1 MAKIL
6 IVDDE
11 PSNLELTEALVKQEG
26 FQTYLAQDGEQALK
40 QVQEIRPDVILMDIV
55 MPRMGG
61 IEACRKIKTNPMSY
75 AIPVII
81 VTALNTQEEK
91 LKAIKAGADDFI
103 GKPFDAVELAA
114 RLKSLARLKAI
125 HDRLEANLVSLREMQ
140 TVRETLMER
149 TVKDVDVPLKVI
161 LDCLQAV
168 SGEQNALSSKVA
180 QKVEPALFCVDMVTT
195 MVADFANIMKM
206 EQDKLRAAYESLK
219 SQEQQQQ
226 QQQTP
231 SA

>member
-1 MAKIL
+1 MPKIL

-11 PSNLELTEALVKQEG
+11 AANLELTEALVKQEG
-26 FQTYLAQDGEQALK
+26 FQTYLAQDGEQAVKMVLE
-40 QVQEIRPDVILMDIV
+40 VRPDVILMDIV
-55 MPRMGG
+55 MPKMSG
-61 IEACRKIKTNPMSY
+61 IEATRKIKTSPLSY
-75 AIPVII
+75 AIPIII

-140 TVRETLMER
+140 AVREKLMER

-168 SGEQNALSSKVA
+168 AAEQNALSSKA
-180 QKVEPALFCVDMVTT
+180 SQKVEPALFCVDMVST
-195 MVADFANIMKM
+195 MVADFASIMKM
-206 EQDKLRAAYESLK
+206 EQDKLRQAYESLK
-219 SQEQQQQ
+219 SQEQQGASPP
-226 QQQTP
+226 P
-231 SA
+231 S